1 METKKSKVTE
11 KKVAFTKEEI
21 DPETGIPTQV
31 PQKDNNGNITFNVS
45 FENGDKGLWKVQ
57 KKFDYFQEG
66 KESEYV
72 IEKKISTKGNEYF
85 AISIPKQDKPAYG
98 GGSKYQPKKKDAY
111 RADMIGYGFSYAKD
125 MQVNDKLLV
134 VEDKEGGVTVGKFV
148 GIATAITKAMW
159 KLLDEIEGLE

>member
-31 PQKDNNGNITFNVS
+31 AEKDKYGNITLNVS

-57 KKFDYFQEG
+57 KNFDYFKEGQEA
-66 KESEYV
+66 EYT
-72 IEKKISTKGNEYF
+72 IEKKTGSKGNEYF
-85 AISIPKQDKPAYG
+85 VIGIPKQEKSFG
-98 GGSKYQPKKKDAY
+98 GGSKYQPKKKIAY
-111 RADMIGYGFSYAKD
+111 KADMVSFGFSYAKD
-125 MQVNDKLLV
+125 LMVAEKLPPDTKLGEMAGLLV
-134 VEDKEGGVTVGKFV
+134 
-148 GIATAITKAMW
+148 KAMW